1 MTQEELAVI
10 EKSKR
15 DLRKSLVSIGLTPEF
30 PEDINA
36 SNMTVDPRPFFDDYF
51 IVMFEGRHKE
61 RIYTYTELYISPMGE
76 FGEQLGS
83 EAAKRDV
90 RDARADNPDSC
101 ADCTAC
107 IRLHGEFS
115 KGRPRSSLELVTLMR
130 NVEYADDI

>member
-101 ADCTAC
+101 AKTV
-107 IRLHGEFS
+107 RLVFGFMENLAKEDHARHWS
-115 KGRPRSSLELVTLMR
+115 WSLL
-130 NVEYADDI
+130 